1 MRSSLRFGVNPNQV
15 GTNNFTDNLLESAS
29 YLRLRTITLSRV
41 LPGSVTGK
49 FGITNGRIY
58 VTGANLWT
66 RTNYSGFDPDVN
78 SSGGDARIGG
88 ADVGAY
94 PRTRTWNVGASVTY

>member
-58 VTGANLWT
+58 VTGRDGVTQVSVPVVAFAGRMACGVEL
-66 RTNYSGFDPDVN
+66 DDVE
-78 SSGGDARIGG
+78 
-88 ADVGAY
+88 VLC
-94 PRTRTWNVGASVTY
+94 W